1 MALACAVPDG
11 DPLAAT
17 TFGEFRPVDFYGE
30 AGAGEHGEHF
40 VRSIRVEELNRRISE
55 SASGI
60 RFAAALFAWDDV
72 ACDAI
77 FDEDEAAF
85 PVSSRSAPLAIFSPG
100 SL

>member
-1 MALACAVPDG
+1 VALACAVPSG

-60 RFAAALFAWDDV
+60 RFAAALFSWDDV
-72 ACDAI
+72 ARDAI
-77 FDEDEAAF
+77 FDEDEAPF
-85 PVSSRSAPLAIFSPG
+85 PVSSRSASLAISSPR
-100 SL
+100 SP